1 MGFSMPMQMT
11 CIISVFRL
19 EWWIDVRMHDIEG
32 AFFLIE
38 HLSGRSIPWRYATN
52 KQTFDR
58 SDNHARQVISIEL
71 ISVDTYCGV
80 SFVTVEQTPNL
91 IFPFIAYTQ
100 ISSQFRARRYTSRT
114 RRENNS
120 KKSVLIKDEAM
131 LIRNLDRYKPTYR
144 LECLPVFRISPLCP
158 TLRYLL
164 KWTLAIFKA
173 ISCKF

>member
-80 SFVTVEQTPNL
+80 SFATVE
-91 IFPFIAYTQ
+91 
-100 ISSQFRARRYTSRT
+100 
-114 RRENNS
+114 
-120 KKSVLIKDEAM
+120 
-131 LIRNLDRYKPTYR
+131 
-144 LECLPVFRISPLCP
+144 
-158 TLRYLL
+158 
-164 KWTLAIFKA
+164 
-173 ISCKF
+173 